1 MLITT
6 DKQIKKGRQVYL
18 NYETYP
24 SHHYLLRY
32 GFVATS
38 NIHDCL
44 LVPLPNATSL
54 SPLLRRVLEALGY
67 PSDDTM
73 CLDITRFLNDKALAF
88 FLLRDAN
95 PVHLQQCLTHYEN
108 VIVKEQEGRWEAH
121 DVRRCAL
128 GTWTDNSKTLWD
140 GVKDELKKELHDYLK
155 TLERAYSTSIAYDN
169 VSEEM

>member
-1 MLITT
+1 
-6 DKQIKKGRQVYL
+6 
-18 NYETYP
+18 
-24 SHHYLLRY
+24 
-32 GFVATS
+32 
-38 NIHDCL
+38 
-44 LVPLPNATSL
+44 
-54 SPLLRRVLEALGY
+54 
-67 PSDDTM
+67 M

-95 PVHLQQCLTHYEN
+95 PVHLQQCLTHYES

-169 VSEEM
+169 VSEEV